1 MSALETR
8 TFRAESLEEAL
19 GAVRR
24 QLGPEAIV
32 VRQREGIVGG
42 IGGFF
47 GKRCVEIDVECPPP
61 AQKPSAVPPRAVA
74 NAYSAADTDVD
85 EVEGDGGDDDPSDFF
100 RNLLSDSSLFA
111 STLADAIEREPEP
124 EPEPAEDDEP
134 AAFEPLEPLESL
146 ERVPSDPAP
155 SDPVLSDPVPVVE
168 VMPEPAPLPAA
179 EPPRARDPPAPRTA
193 PV

>member
-24 QLGPEAIV
+24 QIGADAIV

-61 AQKPSAVPPRAVA
+61 APKPSAVPPRAVG
-74 NAYSAADTDVD
+74 NAYTAADTGEDDVLD
-85 EVEGDGGDDDPSDFF
+85 SDDDDPGEFF
-100 RNLLSDSSLFA
+100 RNLLSDGSLFA
-111 STLADAIEREPEP
+111 STLAGAIEREPTLP
-124 EPEPAEDDEP
+124 E
-134 AAFEPLEPLESL
+134 
-146 ERVPSDPAP
+146 
-155 SDPVLSDPVPVVE
+155 DPVDDQRDVVQ
-168 VMPEPAPLPAA
+168 AF
-179 EPPRARDPPAPRTA
+179 
-193 PV
+193 